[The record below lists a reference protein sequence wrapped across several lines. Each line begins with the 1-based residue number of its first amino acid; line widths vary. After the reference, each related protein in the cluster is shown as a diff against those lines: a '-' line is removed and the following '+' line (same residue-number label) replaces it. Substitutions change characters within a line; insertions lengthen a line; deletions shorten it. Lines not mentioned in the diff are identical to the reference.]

1 MNPFTP
7 FDNNDFPWSGAKGR
21 ALCELVHQVEMEE
34 ENTTIDGLP
43 NDLLTYVMVNL
54 GQALLIGAVASV
66 CRRWAARMP
75 HVVVDVAGRDGITLS
90 GDQCTVQLLGVLQ
103 YDLKK
108 SSVLLQHI
116 TSNPLDRIQLEGRQ
130 RRILSRKYTNARLTS
145 LEHWGR
151 LNWRVKRVHLERL
164 LAHLEFMC
172 AREKTVVF
180 RILCNLD
187 SESLSPHKTLIASYV
202 PWRHHDSPSP
212 LGRGRN
218 TDFQAYVVIALITI
232 DGAIQEHFTDI
243 LDWMKTPSASFH
255 RVGANVIRD
264 MYNVLNEEQLD
275 QFMDAFL
282 PVAFRQSNPPLLR
295 SSALSMLSKVHIT
308 KIALYASDMID
319 MFSVLPK
326 LDLQAYTQIA
336 SLLPRLNENTLKPH
350 LLDIINKLSARKH
363 GFVFWELL
371 DKFDSATL
379 SQYDAIL
386 RVAAEENDLGPTAHR
401 VLAKLN
407 PST

>member
-1 MNPFTP
+1 
-7 FDNNDFPWSGAKGR
+7 
-21 ALCELVHQVEMEE
+21 MEE

-75 HVVVDVAGRDGITLS
+75 HVVVEVAGRDGITLS
-90 GDQCTVQLLGVLQ
+90 GDDQCTVQLLGALQ
-103 YDLKK
+103 HDLKK

-116 TSNPLDRIQLEGRQ
+116 TSIPLDRLQLEGRQ
-130 RRILSRKYTNARLTS
+130 SRILSRKYANARLTS
-145 LEHWGR
+145 LEHWSR

-212 LGRGRN
+212 LGRGGN
-218 TDFQAYVVIALITI
+218 TDFQAYAVIALITI
-232 DGAIQEHFTDI
+232 DGATQEHFTDI

-255 RVGANVIRD
+255 RVGANVITD

-275 QFMDAFL
+275 QFMDAVL
-282 PVAFRQSNPPLLR
+282 PMAFRQSNPPLLR

-308 KIALYASDMID
+308 KIALYASDMVDI
-319 MFSVLPK
+319 FSVLPNPK
-326 LDLQAYTQIA
+326 LGSDLQDYTKIA
-336 SLLPRLNENTLKPH
+336 SLLLRLNENTLKPH

>member
-1 MNPFTP
+1 
-7 FDNNDFPWSGAKGR
+7 
-21 ALCELVHQVEMEE
+21 MEE
-34 ENTTIDGLP
+34 QNTTINGLP

-66 CRRWAARMP
+66 CRRWAAHMP
-75 HVVVDVAGRDGITLS
+75 HVVVEVAGRDGITLS
-90 GDQCTVQLLGVLQ
+90 GDDQCTVQLLGALQ
-103 YDLKK
+103 HDLKK
-108 SSVLLQHI
+108 SSVLLQRI
-116 TSNPLDRIQLEGRQ
+116 TSNPLDGLQRQGRQ
-130 RRILSRKYTNARLTS
+130 RRQYTYARLIS
-145 LEHWGR
+145 LQQWGQ

-212 LGRGRN
+212 LMRRPLGRT
-218 TDFQAYVVIALITI
+218 TDFQAYAVQALIKI
-232 DGAIQEHFTDI
+232 DGATQEHFTDI
-243 LDWMKTPSASFH
+243 LDWMKTPSASLYM
-255 RVGANVIRD
+255 VGANVITD

-275 QFMDAFL
+275 QFMDVVL
-282 PVAFRQSNPPLLR
+282 PMAFRQSNPPLLR

-319 MFSVLPK
+319 MFSVLPE
-326 LDLQAYTQIA
+326 LGSYTKIA
-336 SLLPRLNENTLKPH
+336 SLLLHLNENTLKPH